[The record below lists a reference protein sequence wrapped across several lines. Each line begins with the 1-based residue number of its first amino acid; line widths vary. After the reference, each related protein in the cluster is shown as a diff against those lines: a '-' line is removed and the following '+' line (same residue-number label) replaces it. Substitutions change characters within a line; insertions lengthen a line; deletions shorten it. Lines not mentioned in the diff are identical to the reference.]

1 MTKKEKREIWKYEM
15 LCMAV
20 RLVLKKEGPHT
31 CKQLSKNIGVNLPAL
46 GPVLR
51 NMTSSGK
58 IEARG
63 WPKMYSATE

>member
-1 MTKKEKREIWKYEM
+1 MWKYEA
-15 LCMAV
+15 LCIAV
-20 RLVLKKEGPHT
+20 EYVLKNEGPHT
-31 CKQLSKNIGVNLPAL
+31 YKQLSERIGINLAAL

>member
-1 MTKKEKREIWKYEM
+1 MTKKEKRPIWKYEA
-15 LCMAV
+15 LCIAV
-20 RLVLKKEGPHT
+20 EYVLKNEGPHT
-31 CKQLSKNIGVNLPAL
+31 YKQLSERIGINLAAL

-58 IEARG
+58 IEASG